1 VALGGYGRRERRA
14 RRAKSSRREEVSG
27 PVSQEVEDA
36 VRSALTG
43 SDLELYDV
51 EIGQGVVRVTV
62 EAEGG
67 VDLDLISLV
76 SGRVSK
82 ALDDVA
88 APDLEGPYT
97 LEVSSPGLERAL
109 RRPEHFRRAVGSE
122 VAVRTRPGVPGGRR
136 LDGELAEADAE
147 GFWLVVEGGE
157 RRRLSYGDVDRAHTV
172 FRWGAERRGGTAPKV
187 TRKAPAR

>member
-1 VALGGYGRRERRA
+1 MSELV
-14 RRAKSSRREEVSG
+14 SRV
-27 PVSQEVEDA
+27 VEDV
-36 VRSALTG
+36 VRRVLAG

-76 SGRVSK
+76 SGRVSE
-82 ALDDVA
+82 ALDGA
-88 APDLEGPYT
+88 SALDLEGPYT

-109 RRPEHFRRAVGSE
+109 RRPEHFRWAVGSE
-122 VAVRTRPGVPGGRR
+122 VAVRTRAQVPGGRR
-136 LDGELAEADAE
+136 LEGQLAEADDE
-147 GFWLVVEGGE
+147 GFWLELEGGE
-157 RRRLSYGDVDRAHTV
+157 RRRLGYGDVDRAHTV